1 MKYVLAF
8 VVSVLIAGSALAQHG
23 HGAKGPNGGEMQDVL
38 GVVAELVTS
47 GNSVTL
53 YIADE
58 SNKPVAVKGYSASIL
73 VASSGGQ
80 ETATLEQAGD
90 NSFKGST
97 KAAIAPG
104 ATITV
109 MLKTAAGKTGQ
120 VRFKK

>member
-1 MKYVLAF
+1 MKYMLALVL
-8 VVSVLIAGSALAQHG
+8 SVFMCGSAIAQHA
-23 HGAKGPNGGEMQDVL
+23 HGAKGPNGGELQDVA
-38 GVVAELVTS
+38 GVVAELVTA
-47 GNSVTL
+47 GNSVTI

-58 SNKPVAVKGYSASIL
+58 GNKPVAVKGYTASIL
-73 VASSGGQ
+73 VASGGGQ